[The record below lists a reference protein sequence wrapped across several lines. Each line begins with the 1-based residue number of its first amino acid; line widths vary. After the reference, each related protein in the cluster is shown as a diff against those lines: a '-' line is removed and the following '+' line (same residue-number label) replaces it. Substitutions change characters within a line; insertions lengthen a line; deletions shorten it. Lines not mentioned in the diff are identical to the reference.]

1 MNTKLDIL
9 KKIKSGEVEMKPHWH
24 FVLKS
29 LLLLL
34 GVIVTSLLVVY
45 ILSFILFF
53 LRQSGIGF
61 VPLYGFRGVIIFVMN
76 SPWLLIASV
85 GALVVVL
92 QLLVK
97 KYSFSFRQPLLYSLI
112 GIVFLVLLSSYV
124 LERTQFHHR
133 LQGFATER
141 GLPVFDS
148 LYRGIDEKRPENII
162 FGSITEIKDDGFML
176 ETDTDES
183 LKVFISKET
192 RQRPNTMYGI
202 SDTVLV
208 FGDRTGAS
216 SVAALG
222 VRPAPADF
230 SRESFSNKRPRS
242 AGSDNER
249 PPRPPAESP
258 IQN

>member
-34 GVIVTSLLVVY
+34 GVIVISLLVVY

-97 KYSFSFRQPLLYSLI
+97 KYSFSFRQPLLYSLLQRKYP
-112 GIVFLVLLSSYV
+112 VCL
-124 LERTQFHHR
+124 HR
-133 LQGFATER
+133 G
-141 GLPVFDS
+141 
-148 LYRGIDEKRPENII
+148 
-162 FGSITEIKDDGFML
+162 
-176 ETDTDES
+176 
-183 LKVFISKET
+183 
-192 RQRPNTMYGI
+192 
-202 SDTVLV
+202 
-208 FGDRTGAS
+208 
-216 SVAALG
+216 
-222 VRPAPADF
+222 
-230 SRESFSNKRPRS
+230 
-242 AGSDNER
+242 
-249 PPRPPAESP
+249 
-258 IQN
+258 